1 MFALIMLN
9 VLTLAM
15 KIEGEVEMPIYDRVL
30 DYFNYFFIAVF
41 TVELGLKLYA
51 FSFRNY
57 VADPW

>member
-15 KIEGEVEMPIYDRVL
+15 KIEGHDDLVQYDKVL
-30 DYFNYFFIAVF
+30 DYFNYFFTAVF

-51 FSFRNY
+51 FNFRNY